1 MRIEMLDKVK
11 LDSKIIGSKLTFCGS
26 LGNRLAGELWKRQD
40 SEESEQLQ
48 PVLFLHGAGQTRHSW
63 NETAKRLAVFGFDAI
78 TIDHRGHGDSDWVPR
93 GNYSFDCFAKD
104 VKYLTNALF
113 ADYGTKPIVVGAS
126 LGGIASMLVE
136 GRYQP
141 NSFKALVL
149 VDITPRV
156 CLNGVA
162 KIIQFMGSQ
171 IETGF
176 SNLSE
181 AAEAIS
187 QFLPN
192 RTRPKNLNGLK
203 KNLRL
208 DNDGRFRWHWDPN
221 FIEQRTEFEIH
232 RGLVE
237 ERIVNAAKRLKL
249 PVLLIRGT
257 NSDLVKDEHVKDFL
271 KLVPNSSFTDVT
283 GAGHMV
289 MGDKND
295 AFAEALLEFIV
306 NNFGAL
312 NQKGVH

>member
-1 MRIEMLDKVK
+1 MLDQVK
-11 LDSKIIGSKLTFCGS
+11 PDSKIISQRQTYYGS
-26 LGNRLAGELWKRQD
+26 LGNKIAGELWRCQGDEKH
-40 SEESEQLQ
+40 QLKQFQ
-48 PVLFLHGAGQTRHSW
+48 PVVFLHGAGQTRHSW
-63 NETAKRLAVFGFDAI
+63 NETARRLAAYGYHAI
-78 TIDHRGHGDSDWVPR
+78 TIDHRGHGESDWVPR
-93 GNYSFDCFAKD
+93 GNYTFDCFAKD
-104 VKYLTNALF
+104 VKHLANSFHAEYN
-113 ADYGTKPIVVGAS
+113 TKPIMVGAS
-126 LGGIASMLVE
+126 LGGVASMLVE

-156 CLNGVA
+156 DFNGLE
-162 KIIQFMGSQ
+162 KIIEFMDAQ
-171 IETGF
+171 IEVGF
-176 SNLSE
+176 SDLNE

-192 RTRPKNLNGLK
+192 RKRPKNLDGLK

-208 DNDGRFRWHWDPN
+208 DKDGRYRWHWDPN
-221 FIEQRTEFEIH
+221 FIKQRTEYESH
-232 RGLVE
+232 RGIIE
-237 ERIVNAAKRLKL
+237 ERIVNSAKNMKL

-271 KLVPNSSFTDVT
+271 NLVNDASFTDVS

-306 NNFGAL
+306 DNFGE
-312 NQKGVH
+312 

>member
-1 MRIEMLDKVK
+1 MLNLVK
-11 LDSKIIGSKLTFCGS
+11 PDSKIIGQRKTYYGS
-26 LGNRLAGELWKRQD
+26 LGNKIAGELWSRECDEKRGLN
-40 SEESEQLQ
+40 QLQ

-63 NETAKRLAVFGFDAI
+63 NETARRLAAFGFHAI
-78 TIDHRGHGDSDWVPR
+78 SIDHRGHGESDWVPR

-104 VKYLTNALF
+104 VKHLANSFYIEYN
-113 ADYGTKPIVVGAS
+113 TKPIVVGAS

-162 KIIQFMGSQ
+162 KIIQFMGAQ
-171 IETGF
+171 IENGF
-176 SNLSE
+176 SNLSD

-187 QFLPN
+187 KYLPN
-192 RTRPKNLNGLK
+192 RKRPKNLDGLK

-208 DNDGRFRWHWDPN
+208 DKDGRYRWHWDPN
-221 FIEQRTEFEIH
+221 FIRQRTEFESH
-232 RGLVE
+232 RGIIE
-237 ERIVNAAKRLKL
+237 ERIVNSAKNLKL

-257 NSDLVKDEHVKDFL
+257 SSDLVKDEHVKDFL
-271 KLVPNSSFTDVT
+271 NLVHGASFTDVS

-306 NNFGAL
+306 ENFGE
-312 NQKGVH
+312 